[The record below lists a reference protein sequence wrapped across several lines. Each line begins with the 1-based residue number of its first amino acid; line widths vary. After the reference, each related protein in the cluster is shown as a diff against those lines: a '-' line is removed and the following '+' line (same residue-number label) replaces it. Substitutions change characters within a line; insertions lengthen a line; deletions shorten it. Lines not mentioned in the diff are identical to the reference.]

1 MKYKMRISA
10 KIMLL
15 VMATSMV
22 IMFIL
27 ALFVGIRMHN
37 TAKKNAIALA
47 QAEAE
52 KYANLIKAGLE
63 TDMGYARAY
72 AHLLEI
78 YINSDTLDVDPLIE
92 RITKPMTQAT
102 EGRYFMIFNSLEIS
116 LINPEHTL
124 PYGRRTLQSYMKNG
138 IHHFR
143 YIHKKTPDGSAGD
156 YAFVKANNCEM
167 LYDPYL
173 FDFEGHMQQ
182 ITSVSA
188 PIQRDNHFSGIAG
201 VDVSL
206 AHYQNIVNQIHPY
219 ANTDAALVAN
229 NGTIIAHT
237 HTEYN
242 DQAIGGIY
250 PIDDAAHHITEH
262 IKDGI
267 GTSFYSTE
275 HGERRYVT
283 ITPITVGQS
292 PLKWAIY
299 MSMPMSSIL
308 HEANRS
314 TLHMVLVFIAGIL
327 LQLLVVWRIARIIST
342 PIRRSSRL
350 LNMMAKGNI
359 DPSQKLRIET
369 GDEMEEMA
377 RSTSKLIDSLND
389 MERFAR
395 AIESGNLDVE
405 YTPLSS
411 RDTLGKSLIAM
422 RESLVNSR
430 NAENQRKEEE
440 QRQVWHT
447 QGTVKFG
454 EILRQHN
461 DNIDELSYLI
471 IKNLV
476 QYTNSIQGGIYMV
489 DDTDPNNVSIEMS
502 ACYAYDRRKYL
513 NRSIKP
519 NEGLV
524 GRCYIERKTIFMR
537 DIPQDYMKITSGLGQ
552 TNPSNLIIVP
562 LLASNDMVGIIEMAS
577 MTAYEQYQRDFI
589 EHIANTIAGTLT
601 NVRINLRTNNL
612 LMKTQ
617 QQAEMMHAQEEEMRQ
632 NMEELHATQEEMER
646 KREEQ
651 DRIQA
656 QLLEDKAVLRRL
668 LDTTSEL
675 VYHKNKQRQF
685 VRASAAAMRMLFG
698 IETMQNLRGH
708 NNVDLLS
715 HDQAV
720 ELTTIEEEAIQNRMP
735 IMDHPITLDIDGKPC
750 QCQASILPI
759 IEHDDEIAGLVG
771 IIKPLK
777 NNE

>member
-1 MKYKMRISA
+1 
-10 KIMLL
+10 
-15 VMATSMV
+15 
-22 IMFIL
+22 
-27 ALFVGIRMHN
+27 
-37 TAKKNAIALA
+37 
-47 QAEAE
+47 
-52 KYANLIKAGLE
+52 
-63 TDMGYARAY
+63 
-72 AHLLEI
+72 
-78 YINSDTLDVDPLIE
+78 
-92 RITKPMTQAT
+92 
-102 EGRYFMIFNSLEIS
+102 
-116 LINPEHTL
+116 
-124 PYGRRTLQSYMKNG
+124 
-138 IHHFR
+138 
-143 YIHKKTPDGSAGD
+143 
-156 YAFVKANNCEM
+156 
-167 LYDPYL
+167 
-173 FDFEGHMQQ
+173 
-182 ITSVSA
+182 
-188 PIQRDNHFSGIAG
+188 
-201 VDVSL
+201 
-206 AHYQNIVNQIHPY
+206 
-219 ANTDAALVAN
+219 
-229 NGTIIAHT
+229 
-237 HTEYN
+237 
-242 DQAIGGIY
+242 
-250 PIDDAAHHITEH
+250 
-262 IKDGI
+262 
-267 GTSFYSTE
+267 
-275 HGERRYVT
+275 
-283 ITPITVGQS
+283 
-292 PLKWAIY
+292 
-299 MSMPMSSIL
+299 MPMSSIL